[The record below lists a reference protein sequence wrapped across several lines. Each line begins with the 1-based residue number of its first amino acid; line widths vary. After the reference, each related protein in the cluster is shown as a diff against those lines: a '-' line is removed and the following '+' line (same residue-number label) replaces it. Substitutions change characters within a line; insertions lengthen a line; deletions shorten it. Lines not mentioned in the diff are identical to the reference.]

1 MEAINSL
8 DKLKNLFDND
18 DVEDNEIKSYYRNHT
33 KNIAITVAFLLGVQ
47 EQYIHVIEENT
58 ELCNELL
65 NKINSNYHA
74 IIIRSLNNIR
84 SNLIL
89 SFKKTSRTIR
99 VAASDYTPIYKMD
112 IYKDDFALLK
122 KYNISIF
129 TARDDLN
136 EYLENINKEIKNHID
151 DIRNLFPEWIEF
163 KYIKSMFIMPNDII
177 KESKK
182 YQSNQ
187 IYYPYKRYFNWEN
200 PHSAGNILSSDLKL
214 LEIIYNDN
222 GAYFNESNKVT
233 DASDN
238 VKYNI
243 NEFIKRGNKI
253 QIHVDGENCDPY
265 RLAAM
270 FDSLQ
275 DSEIRK
281 IEKIVVYYD
290 ESYSDRAWIMLKHF
304 TFGVDVEIIS
314 INRIIE
320 TKSLVDHKLVA
331 GISKAVYKDDID
343 SIILASSDSDFWSVI
358 EDVSAK
364 YLILAESNKFGNE
377 FKSLLW
383 KHDIFYC
390 YLDKFKAPENDE
402 FFEKVFKYELE
413 KIISETFKIGNAK
426 VMLKEA
432 LKQSHVQ
439 ISDTERNRLYNEIL
453 SRLQLQLNKDGE
465 YTVVIP

>member
-1 MEAINSL
+1 METINSL

-18 DVEDNEIKSYYRNHT
+18 NSEGNETKSYYRNHT
-33 KNIAITVAFLLGVQ
+33 KNIAVTVAFLLGVQ
-47 EQYIHVIEENT
+47 EQYIHTIEENT
-58 ELCNELL
+58 ESCNELL
-65 NKINSNYHA
+65 NNIKSNYHA
-74 IIIRSLNNIR
+74 LIIRSLNNIR
-84 SNLIL
+84 SNLML
-89 SFKKTSRTIR
+89 NFKKTSRTIR
-99 VAASDYTPIYKMD
+99 VSSNNYTPIYKMD
-112 IYKDDFALLK
+112 VYKDDFALLK
-122 KYNISIF
+122 KYDVSIF

-163 KYIKSMFIMPNDII
+163 KYIKSMFIMQNDIV

-182 YQSNQ
+182 YQGNQ
-187 IYYPYKRYFNWEN
+187 NFYPYKRYFNWN
-200 PHSAGNILSSDLKL
+200 YPYSAGNILITDIKL
-214 LEIIYNDN
+214 LEIVYEDN
-222 GAYFNESNKVT
+222 GSHFYESNKVT
-233 DASDN
+233 DVSDN

-275 DSEIRK
+275 DFEIRK

-290 ESYSDRAWIMLKHF
+290 ESYSDRAWTMLKHF
-304 TFGVDVEIIS
+304 TFGVEVEIIS
-314 INRIIE
+314 INRIKT
-320 TKSLVDHKLVA
+320 TKSLVDHKLIA

-358 EDVSAK
+358 EDVPTK
-364 YLILAESNKFGNE
+364 YLILAESDKFGHD
-377 FKSLLW
+377 FKKLLRI
-383 KHDIFYC
+383 HDIFYC
-390 YLDKFKAPENDE
+390 YLDKFKAPKNDE
-402 FFEKVFKYELE
+402 FFDKVFKHELE
-413 KIISETFKIGNAK
+413 KIIKETFKLGNAK
-426 VMLKEA
+426 EMLKEA
-432 LKQSHVQ
+432 IFQSHVQ
-439 ISDTERNRLYNEIL
+439 ISDTERNRLYDEIL